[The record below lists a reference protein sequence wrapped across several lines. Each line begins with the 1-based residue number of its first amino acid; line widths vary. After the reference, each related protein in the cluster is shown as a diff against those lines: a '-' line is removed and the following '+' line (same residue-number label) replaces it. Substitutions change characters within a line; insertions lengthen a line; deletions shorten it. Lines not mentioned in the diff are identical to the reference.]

1 MSGLAAAAGYGAS
14 PALCTEICRRPLLRL
29 IPCLALCLLLVSCSS
44 ELEPLNGLQ
53 FARVWQ
59 DSYDDT
65 SITWWY
71 TGEDEEYY
79 YLEEKWPGREVSYMV
94 PKAFIVI
101 SGIDRTPGRKAP
113 GPVSITRNNLE
124 FM

>member
-1 MSGLAAAAGYGAS
+1 MAAGSGYGGGQ
-14 PALCTEICRRPLLRL
+14 ALGANVCHGYLRRAIICF
-29 IPCLALCLLLVSCSS
+29 ALSLLLASCSS
-44 ELEPLNGLQ
+44 DLEPVNGLQ

-71 TGEDEEYY
+71 TGEDEEYF
-79 YLEEKWPGREVSYMV
+79 YLEEKWPDREVSYIV
-94 PKAFIVI
+94 PKSFIVI
-101 SGIDRTPGRKAP
+101 SGISRTPGRMAP
-113 GPVSITRNNLE
+113 EPVSISRNNLE